1 MTKKHTKRKAATKA
15 QAETFE
21 TLRRNTGASDNSTAN
36 GHAFEGAT
44 KPQGEPAST
53 YAGPQADNDP
63 NASDPSR
70 FNLAFKTGFVLGQK
84 LGHATGHVC
93 QATDDAR
100 IFEKYERKLSRAG
113 RKVARLK
120 GALLL
125 QTQANAIVAEALAD

>member
-21 TLRRNTGASDNSTAN
+21 TLRRSTGASDNSTAN
-36 GHAFEGAT
+36 GHAFEGVHSAEAQHDT
-44 KPQGEPAST
+44 PQDEPDA
-53 YAGPQADNDP
+53 QDRED
-63 NASDPSR
+63 
-70 FNLAFKTGFVLGQK
+70 LAFKQGFVLGQK